1 MARRRR
7 HRGTEAVV
15 VVAVAAGAMVIAR
28 ARTDVDYHPRLGTRT
43 MPAETDR
50 FKVLEGGKAVKFA
63 TYFVVRHDC
72 VDDMAVDAMAG
83 NLNGDSLDAT
93 GAHFH
98 VFLGVV
104 VAVVGVEVDVD
115 VTPIGVVADVL
126 HVVVDRDRV
135 VVIHHHGL

>member
-15 VVAVAAGAMVIAR
+15 VVAVAAGAMVVAR
-28 ARTDVDYHPRLGTRT
+28 ARADVDDHPRLGTRT
-43 MPAETDR
+43 MPAETDG
-50 FKVLEGGKAVKFA
+50 FKVLEGGEAVKVV
-63 TYFVVRHDC
+63 TYFVVRHDG
-72 VDDMAVDAMAG
+72 VDDMAVDAVAW
-83 NLNGDSLDAT
+83 NLDCDSLDTT
-93 GAHFH
+93 GAHLH
-98 VFLGVV
+98 VFLGVI

-135 VVIHHHGL
+135 GVVHHHGL